1 LFKSVSIVVMKK
13 LEIIRPKVGVSGQFK
28 SEFSVTVRLDELS
41 VRFWVRSYDL
51 LWVHYITKLK
61 LVY

>member
-1 LFKSVSIVVMKK
+1 MKK